1 MVEDSSKRKYTTAAM
16 MVVFSRHFQFFR
28 YMFKTDTD
36 TFVNTEELLKD
47 LLQKNRRAE
56 NYYGYRVEGF
66 KARDLL
72 EQYPKMTFDYPEK
85 VVPHFMIGA
94 GCGLTRKFLN
104 CSLGHLATIPLH
116 PLEDIYTGLLRERCG
131 QKWRWDIG
139 GDVRQT
145 NLTGYVLSHKVTN
158 EVRERMRRRY
168 AFKNFPDEI

>member
-1 MVEDSSKRKYTTAAM
+1 LLFPPLHLHAQTQTLTLALTTAAWPFGYHPQRSELM
-16 MVVFSRHFQFFR
+16 QRCNGKAVSVVVCSDLMSR
-28 YMFKTDTD
+28 
-36 TFVNTEELLKD
+36 
-47 LLQKNRRAE
+47 
-56 NYYGYRVEGF
+56 GF
-66 KARDLL
+66 RDLL
-72 EQYPKMTFDYPEK
+72 EQYPEMTFDYPEK

-104 CSLGHLATIPLH
+104 CSLEHLATIPLH